1 MGDHHPTERRRAGE
15 TGQYPAAGR
24 VLLAIG
30 DAAFADLY
38 RETLESVGWYVEVAN
53 DWRSAEERL
62 LKSRPDVLVLNT
74 LRDLKQTD
82 ALERVRRRPST
93 RDLPVILLTDTL
105 EPGDVERAKELG
117 VLELLIKS
125 RATRETLSKTLRRVL
140 LENRTEPANNRG
152 ASYGRRSTDSA

>member
-15 TGQYPAAGR
+15 TGPYPAAGR
-24 VLLAIG
+24 VLLALG

-38 RETLESVGWYVEVAN
+38 RETLESVGWYVEVVN

-82 ALERVRRRPST
+82 ALERIRSRPTT
-93 RDLPVILLTDTL
+93 RELPVILLTDTL
-105 EPGDVERAKELG
+105 EPGDMERAKELG

-125 RATRETLSKTLRRVL
+125 RATRQTLSKTLRRL
-140 LENRTEPANNRG
+140 LENRTEPANDG
-152 ASYGRRSTDSA
+152 GDPYGRRSTDSA

>member
-1 MGDHHPTERRRAGE
+1 MGDHHPTERRRATD
-15 TGQYPAAGR
+15 TGGYPAAGR
-24 VLLAIG
+24 VLLALG

-38 RETLESVGWYVEVAN
+38 RQTLESVGWYVEVVN

-93 RDLPVILLTDTL
+93 RELPVILLTDTL

-117 VLELLIKS
+117 VLDLLIKS
-125 RATRETLSKTLRRVL
+125 RATRQTLPKTLRRL
-140 LENRTEPANNRG
+140 LEDRADSPANGSDTSRP
-152 ASYGRRSTDSA
+152 RSTDSA